1 MKQKLLFFLTS
12 LISDNQW
19 SPLLCKVIAGGGGR
33 LPKKGSGRRGRS
45 AGVSSGEEFM
55 PKSIFIIV
63 HEKACGTRACEL
75 I

>member
-19 SPLLCKVIAGGGGR
+19 SPLLCKVIDGGGGR
-33 LPKKGSGRRGRS
+33 LPNKGSGRRWHS

-55 PKSIFIIV
+55 PKNLC
-63 HEKACGTRACEL
+63 HNCT
-75 I
+75 